1 MTKNEKQNRL
11 EILAPAGSMESVF
24 AAVRTG
30 ADAVYLGAGQFNAR
44 QNAKNFD
51 KDALSEA
58 VAYCHGRDAKVY
70 LTLNTL
76 VGDQELAAALPDG
89 FFGL

>member
-30 ADAVYLGAGQFNAR
+30 ADAV
-44 QNAKNFD
+44 
-51 KDALSEA
+51 
-58 VAYCHGRDAKVY
+58 
-70 LTLNTL
+70 
-76 VGDQELAAALPDG
+76 
-89 FFGL
+89 